1 MSEGQGYALPPA
13 VLDLDE
19 EVFYLRVERSV
30 CKGRKHDRKII
41 VEVEQQLNKRQFGR
55 HLPAKQAKKAM
66 MDLGILAEHMP
77 SDRALDGVRHRHLE
91 QGKSYDGKS
100 VSTFGAF
107 CQSPPLPV
115 VVLKAEETPL
125 DRCVLVMD
133 ATFQTNVQD
142 LVLAS
147 LGLVILHQ
155 ILQLE
160 MMESP
165 PTQPKPPWRPVTLL
179 SRANSEGRLRP
190 GSSASLH
197 SASAGALLSMSRD
210 HEVLRGPGLPRGT
223 LQRRGLGQPR
233 SACRSSKKTSLLA
246 APQPVKQASDAM
258 FAAGLASIVGLAAYA
273 YSYNLSRFK
282 FDAKLRQE
290 SRYHYQDMKIELWKL
305 FREDVRD
312 VFELTRANMDN
323 YMVVGVLIIA
333 SVMNFMAVGQSAV
346 RPPVASLVE
355 VSHGMVQQEDYE
367 AGGPSRYGQLP
378 NFQGDPVLP
387 SRDRVTMETPGVV
400 RSHSVPVISH
410 ESPRGRDADGLKW
423 LEESAHAS
431 VDIVEQLQTEDSGPG
446 SSAALY
452 SHFWMLRK
460 VQRGYAC
467 FDAYARISLAVSA
480 QQLLLVEAYYS
491 LGHFMSKSD
500 GWPSPV
506 QNTEGAWLA
515 LLSGVYACWILFRLD
530 LYLKKKQRLLVQIG
544 LWLAPLTAA
553 FATQLFNIRTKHGE
567 GGVRPCDQVVP
578 CWVPWLGAILACLC
592 HFFWILIILYV
603 STPVL
608 ATAELP
614 VAFRSAIYLD
624 VFGWHSKYFKP
635 SLVHN
640 AKGDIS
646 HWEASDMM
654 QSPVP
659 AAELEQDDQ
668 RRVFVAFKEG
678 KRLLRG
684 LTKLTD
690 PEVCKHFRDEDKRLA
705 RELHEILQELL
716 KELETQL
723 SMPHLATSGG
733 TDDGSGHLLPY
744 WIDCTS
750 GMIAWSRPDGHILDL
765 VRLGQ
770 SVEELQDK
778 VSSTADKTDHLI
790 ASEALPFELMPVYP
804 DTDDSSSGLP
814 WKCLQRSCQA
824 QMVIWIMSLLVVL
837 FDPVYYDTPI
847 APRELYDPHALMKMK
862 TAWPHKR
869 FRPSAIACAG
879 DDTIYIGDQF
889 AVYASDLYWTGE
901 KIEVHSADTH
911 TRSARMRHALHD
923 RLVASAGGTE
933 ILQLQNLTVE
943 SAIPSLELESSWS
956 SLAIIRQKGKILFL
970 TTDGQLV
977 LEKSLYPWIPGQR
990 TWRLG
995 PTLPHKRLL
1004 AIAVVEGRH
1013 AGVCGRR
1020 HSGFTNM
1027 GWAVI
1032 AATDSGQVIVL
1043 CPTQQG
1049 ELHPVEMLLSLR
1061 RRSVAGTVVEIIDS
1075 HTGSKSPRRQRIIG
1089 IVADYDLD
1097 VLWILSQTSDG
1108 EGAVLVFDLQT
1119 RAQKGHETATLQLLW
1134 GKLRSAYHRLRMAQ
1148 AEMLLRNWLAI
1159 VMAMPRAQGPFQPAM
1174 MGLLAKSTATL
1185 MEVYELVPEDIAHQ
1199 WPLPSG
1205 RWWVPGLCDLGPGQG
1220 MLLGAAADTKTHAGA
1235 EIWRFLP
1242 VLGRRARRR
1251 YVKATAEHRQLLME

>member
-1 MSEGQGYALPPA
+1 
-13 VLDLDE
+13 
-19 EVFYLRVERSV
+19 
-30 CKGRKHDRKII
+30 
-41 VEVEQQLNKRQFGR
+41 
-55 HLPAKQAKKAM
+55 
-66 MDLGILAEHMP
+66 
-77 SDRALDGVRHRHLE
+77 
-91 QGKSYDGKS
+91 
-100 VSTFGAF
+100 
-107 CQSPPLPV
+107 
-115 VVLKAEETPL
+115 
-125 DRCVLVMD
+125 
-133 ATFQTNVQD
+133 
-142 LVLAS
+142 
-147 LGLVILHQ
+147 
-155 ILQLE
+155 
-160 MMESP
+160 
-165 PTQPKPPWRPVTLL
+165 
-179 SRANSEGRLRP
+179 
-190 GSSASLH
+190 
-197 SASAGALLSMSRD
+197 MSR
-210 HEVLRGPGLPRGT
+210 
-223 LQRRGLGQPR
+223 
-233 SACRSSKKTSLLA
+233 S
-246 APQPVKQASDAM
+246 
-258 FAAGLASIVGLAAYA
+258 
-273 YSYNLSRFK
+273 
-282 FDAKLRQE
+282 
-290 SRYHYQDMKIELWKL
+290 
-305 FREDVRD
+305 
-312 VFELTRANMDN
+312 
-323 YMVVGVLIIA
+323 
-333 SVMNFMAVGQSAV
+333 
-346 RPPVASLVE
+346 
-355 VSHGMVQQEDYE
+355 
-367 AGGPSRYGQLP
+367 
-378 NFQGDPVLP
+378 
-387 SRDRVTMETPGVV
+387 
-400 RSHSVPVISH
+400 
-410 ESPRGRDADGLKW
+410 
-423 LEESAHAS
+423 
-431 VDIVEQLQTEDSGPG
+431 
-446 SSAALY
+446 
-452 SHFWMLRK
+452 
-460 VQRGYAC
+460 
-467 FDAYARISLAVSA
+467 
-480 QQLLLVEAYYS
+480 
-491 LGHFMSKSD
+491 SD
-500 GWPSPV
+500 GMSRQTSPFGS
-506 QNTEGAWLA
+506 TWL
-515 LLSGVYACWILFRLD
+515 
-530 LYLKKKQRLLVQIG
+530 
-544 LWLAPLTAA
+544 
-553 FATQLFNIRTKHGE
+553 
-567 GGVRPCDQVVP
+567 
-578 CWVPWLGAILACLC
+578 
-592 HFFWILIILYV
+592 
-603 STPVL
+603 
-608 ATAELP
+608 
-614 VAFRSAIYLD
+614 
-624 VFGWHSKYFKP
+624 
-635 SLVHN
+635 
-640 AKGDIS
+640 
-646 HWEASDMM
+646 
-654 QSPVP
+654 QS
-659 AAELEQDDQ
+659 
-668 RRVFVAFKEG
+668 
-678 KRLLRG
+678 
-684 LTKLTD
+684 
-690 PEVCKHFRDEDKRLA
+690 
-705 RELHEILQELL
+705 
-716 KELETQL
+716 
-723 SMPHLATSGG
+723 G

-750 GMIAWSRPDGHILDL
+750 GMIVWSRPDGHILDL

-1119 RAQKGHETATLQLLW
+1119 R
-1134 GKLRSAYHRLRMAQ
+1134 
-1148 AEMLLRNWLAI
+1148 
-1159 VMAMPRAQGPFQPAM
+1159 
-1174 MGLLAKSTATL
+1174 
-1185 MEVYELVPEDIAHQ
+1185 DIAHQ

>member
-1 MSEGQGYALPPA
+1 
-13 VLDLDE
+13 
-19 EVFYLRVERSV
+19 
-30 CKGRKHDRKII
+30 
-41 VEVEQQLNKRQFGR
+41 
-55 HLPAKQAKKAM
+55 
-66 MDLGILAEHMP
+66 
-77 SDRALDGVRHRHLE
+77 
-91 QGKSYDGKS
+91 
-100 VSTFGAF
+100 
-107 CQSPPLPV
+107 
-115 VVLKAEETPL
+115 
-125 DRCVLVMD
+125 
-133 ATFQTNVQD
+133 
-142 LVLAS
+142 
-147 LGLVILHQ
+147 
-155 ILQLE
+155 
-160 MMESP
+160 
-165 PTQPKPPWRPVTLL
+165 
-179 SRANSEGRLRP
+179 
-190 GSSASLH
+190 
-197 SASAGALLSMSRD
+197 
-210 HEVLRGPGLPRGT
+210 
-223 LQRRGLGQPR
+223 
-233 SACRSSKKTSLLA
+233 
-246 APQPVKQASDAM
+246 M

-333 SVMNFMAVGQSAV
+333 SVMNFMAVGYPTFPMEPPWLVVIWNNSVFSCVIFGMVGVWLAMHGSISATSASTKILTQAV

-410 ESPRGRDADGLKW
+410 ESPRGRARSPRSPRRRKAQDADGLKW

-723 SMPHLATSGG
+723 SMPWSRQMSRSSDGMSRQTSPFGSTWLQSG

-750 GMIAWSRPDGHILDL
+750 GMIVWSRPDGHILDL

-1119 RAQKGHETATLQLLW
+1119 R
-1134 GKLRSAYHRLRMAQ
+1134 
-1148 AEMLLRNWLAI
+1148 
-1159 VMAMPRAQGPFQPAM
+1159 
-1174 MGLLAKSTATL
+1174 
-1185 MEVYELVPEDIAHQ
+1185 DIAHQ